1 MQEVRVS
8 SNAASPQTPPF
19 LQGPCKTPRKVK
31 PLLLPVNVY
40 CSGDWHINPF
50 SAGWNLQ
57 DLTVLN
63 TILQCNIFLLLHP
76 EPGRS
81 PSPPPFL
88 LALKGLHFL
97 PLSLKLHS
105 FFFFLFYSISCIFWL
120 LRKEIIIL
128 TRCVCPV
135 VFSAS
140 HAFSIFFS
148 LRFLCPRSI
157 SFCW

>member
-1 MQEVRVS
+1 MFLVMQLVLKLPPS
-8 SNAASPQTPPF
+8 SRDPARPA
-19 LQGPCKTPRKVK
+19 KVK

-63 TILQCNIFLLLHP
+63 TFYSATFFCCYIQSQGAAP
-76 EPGRS
+76 P
-81 PSPPPFL
+81 PPPFL

-105 FFFFLFYSISCIFWL
+105 FFFFFIALVVYSDF
-120 LRKEIIIL
+120 
-128 TRCVCPV
+128 
-135 VFSAS
+135 
-140 HAFSIFFS
+140 
-148 LRFLCPRSI
+148 
-157 SFCW
+157 